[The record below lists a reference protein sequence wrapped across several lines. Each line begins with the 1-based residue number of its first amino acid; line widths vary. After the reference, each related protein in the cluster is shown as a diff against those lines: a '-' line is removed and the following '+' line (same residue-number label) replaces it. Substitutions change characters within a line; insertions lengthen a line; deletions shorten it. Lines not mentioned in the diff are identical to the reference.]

1 MANDKGSFKEPLCFK
16 IAGKIMAQH
25 RHSLCTSI
33 LKIIMAEIHV
43 QAKRRSSSAW
53 LWILISII
61 ILGTIAFILLWN
73 NNAEVREKFT
83 KPTQTSMIQNTF
95 DETTG

>member
-1 MANDKGSFKEPLCFK
+1 MGIVYVLLMCQLLSNKKNPA
-16 IAGKIMAQH
+16 M
-25 RHSLCTSI
+25 T
-33 LKIIMAEIHV
+33 EIHV

-73 NNAEVREKFT
+73 NNAEVRDKVS
-83 KPTQTSMIQNTF
+83 KPSQTSMIYPVT
-95 DETTG
+95 DGDTSV

>member
-1 MANDKGSFKEPLCFK
+1 
-16 IAGKIMAQH
+16 
-25 RHSLCTSI
+25 
-33 LKIIMAEIHV
+33 MAEIHV

-73 NNAEVREKFT
+73 NNAEVRDKFT
-83 KPTQTSMIQNTF
+83 KPNQTSMVQKTI
-95 DETTG
+95 DDTTG

>member
-1 MANDKGSFKEPLCFK
+1 M
-16 IAGKIMAQH
+16 
-25 RHSLCTSI
+25 T
-33 LKIIMAEIHV
+33 EIHV

-73 NNAEVREKFT
+73 NNAEVRDKVGNPA
-83 KPTQTSMIQNTF
+83 KTSMIYHVT
-95 DETTG
+95 DDDSVV

>member
-1 MANDKGSFKEPLCFK
+1 MWNDKGSFKEPFCFK
-16 IAGKIMAQH
+16 IADKIMAQH
-25 RHSLCTSI
+25 GHSLCSS
-33 LKIIMAEIHV
+33 KFKKIMAEIHV

-83 KPTQTSMIQNTF
+83 KPTQTSMVQKTF